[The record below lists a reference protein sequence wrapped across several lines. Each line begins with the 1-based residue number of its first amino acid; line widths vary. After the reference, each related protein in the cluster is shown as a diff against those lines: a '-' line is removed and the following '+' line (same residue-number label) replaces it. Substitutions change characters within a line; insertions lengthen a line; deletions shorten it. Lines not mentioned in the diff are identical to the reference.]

1 MEGGPYFTKF
11 NDAFFIVTP
20 IFKYLNEEDIV
31 PYEDFS
37 GEDKSEYLNHDYEN
51 TDGNKLKI
59 GMMEHIFGKY
69 NYTKYGSY
77 YLVNANAEDKLDKV
91 YDGMLG
97 PSFYQKPI
105 KLAFH
110 IVTKIKGEYDDYPDF
125 TDEKRYMQG
134 IINRAINIDFKDYQ
148 HSPEERMKRY
158 SKLFY
163 QQGGKRSRG
172 KRSRGKR
179 SRGKRSRGKRSRGK
193 RSRGKRSRSKQS
205 RSKQSRT
212 VRKNKKSN
220 MRKTKHR
227 KSKHRKTKH
236 RKSKHRK

>member
-91 YDGMLG
+91 YDGMLN
-97 PSFYQKPI
+97 QKPI

-134 IINRAINIDFKDYQ
+134 IINRAINIDFKDYE

-179 SRGKRSRGKRSRGK
+179 SRGQAKQEQAKQEQAK
-193 RSRGKRSRSKQS
+193 QDSKE
-205 RSKQSRT
+205 K
-212 VRKNKKSN
+212 
-220 MRKTKHR
+220 
-227 KSKHRKTKH
+227 
-236 RKSKHRK
+236 